1 MSLFINTNTAAS
13 NAANSLANSNIQL
26 QNSLNKLSSGSAI
39 VKASDNA
46 GGLAASMG
54 LTVAANSSAAT
65 VSQDNNEIS
74 FLQAQDGVLKTAGDI
89 ATRIAQLTSL
99 TSDPTMTTTDK
110 AGYNTE
116 SSTLVTELGA
126 LATMSFNGT
135 ALFGT
140 AMGGATVTLT
150 SSDSVDTI
158 ASSRASN
165 GAAQSALQFDSQANA
180 STETNLQA
188 AAGQISNV
196 DVASESTNLA
206 KYNVMVQYGAAMLAQ
221 ANQTTQVALKLIQ

>member
-13 NAANSLANSNIQL
+13 NAANSLAYSNLQL

-54 LTVAANSSAAT
+54 LTAAANDSAAK
-65 VSQDNNEIS
+65 VSSDNNQIS

-89 ATRIAQLTSL
+89 ATRIAQLAKLAT
-99 TSDPTMTTTDK
+99 DPTMTSSDT
-110 AGYNTE
+110 AGYSTE
-116 SSTLVTELGA
+116 SSTLTTELST
-126 LATMSFNGT
+126 LAGMQFNGK
-135 ALFGT
+135 AMFGT
-140 AMGGATVTLT
+140 STIDAVTLT
-150 SSDSVDTI
+150 TGDSVSVI
-158 ASSRASN
+158 AASRATN
-165 GAAQSALQFDSQANA
+165 GAQQSSLQFDAQANS
-180 STETNLQA
+180 STQTNLQA

-196 DVASESTNLA
+196 DVASEATNLA

>member
-13 NAANSLANSNIQL
+13 NAANSLAYSNLQL

-54 LTVAANSSAAT
+54 LTAAANDSAAK
-65 VSQDNNEIS
+65 VSSDNNQIS

-89 ATRIAQLTSL
+89 ATRIAQLAKLAT
-99 TSDPTMTTTDK
+99 DPTMTSSDT
-110 AGYNTE
+110 AGYSTE
-116 SSTLVTELGA
+116 SSTLTTELST
-126 LATMSFNGT
+126 LAGMQFNGK
-135 ALFGT
+135 AMFGT
-140 AMGGATVTLT
+140 STIDAVTLT
-150 SSDSVDTI
+150 TGDSVSVI
-158 ASSRASN
+158 AASRATN
-165 GAAQSALQFDSQANA
+165 GAQQSSLQFDAQANS
-180 STETNLQA
+180 STQTNLQA

-196 DVASESTNLA
+196 DVASEATNLA

-221 ANQTTQVALKLIQ
+221 ANQSTQVALKLIQ

>member
-13 NAANSLANSNIQL
+13 NAANSLANSNVQL

-54 LTVAANSSAAT
+54 LTSAANDSAAA
-65 VSQDNNEIS
+65 VSSDNNQIS
-74 FLQAQDGVLKTAGDI
+74 YLQAQDGVLKTAGDI
-89 ATRIAQLTSL
+89 ATRISQLTAL
-99 TSDPTMTTTDK
+99 KKDPTMSTSDK
-110 AGYNTE
+110 SGYTTE
-116 SSTLVTELGA
+116 STTLAKELTA
-126 LATMSFNGT
+126 LASMSFNGI
-135 ALFGT
+135 ALFGST
-140 AMGGATVTLT
+140 AVSKADLKSTSDVSAIASLRAANGAT
-150 SSDSVDTI
+150 
-158 ASSRASN
+158 
-165 GAAQSALQFDSQANA
+165 QSKLQFDSQANA
-180 STETNLQA
+180 STQTNLQA

-221 ANQTTQVALKLIQ
+221 ANQTTQVALKLIA

>member
-1 MSLFINTNTAAS
+1 MSLFINTNTAAA
-13 NAANSLANSNIQL
+13 NAANSLANSNILL

-54 LTVAANSSAAT
+54 LTKAANDTAAEVSS
-65 VSQDNNEIS
+65 DNNQIS
-74 FLQAQDGVLKTAGDI
+74 YLQAQDAVLKTAGDI
-89 ATRIAQLTSL
+89 ATRISQLTSL
-99 TSDPTMTTTDK
+99 QKDPTMSTADK
-110 AGYNTE
+110 SGYTTE
-116 SSTLVTELGA
+116 STTLAKELTT
-126 LATMSFNGT
+126 LASMSFNGIK
-135 ALFGT
+135 LFGST
-140 AMGGATVTLT
+140 AVSEAVLT
-150 SSDSVDTI
+150 SNSDVAAI
-158 ASSRASN
+158 AKLRAAN
-165 GAAQSALQFDSQANA
+165 GAAQSSLQFDSQAKA

-206 KYNVMVQYGAAMLAQ
+206 KFNVMVQYGAAMLAQ

>member
-1 MSLFINTNTAAS
+1 MFINTNTAAS
-13 NAANSLANSNIQL
+13 NAANSLANSNLNL

-54 LTVAANSSAAT
+54 LTAAANDSAAA
-65 VSQDNNEIS
+65 VASDNNQIS

-89 ATRIAQLTSL
+89 ATRIAQLATLS
-99 TSDPTMTTTDK
+99 SDPTMTTGDVQ
-110 AGYNTE
+110 GYTTE
-116 SSTLVTELGA
+116 SNTLQAELGT
-126 LATMSFNGT
+126 LAGMKYNSQ

-140 AMGGATVTLT
+140 GTLDKVSLS
-150 SSDSVDTI
+150 SSDGITTI
-158 ASSRASN
+158 ATARATN
-165 GAAQSALQFDSQANA
+165 GAQQSSTQFDAQANA
-180 STETNLQA
+180 ATQTNLQA

-206 KYNVMVQYGAAMLAQ
+206 KFNVMVQYGASMLAQ

>member
-1 MSLFINTNTAAS
+1 MSLFINTNTAAA
-13 NAANSLANSNIQL
+13 NAANSLANSNILL

-54 LTVAANSSAAT
+54 LTVAANNTAAV

-89 ATRIAQLTSL
+89 ATRIAQLNSL
-99 TSDPTMTTTDK
+99 AGDPTMTATDV

-116 SSTLVTELGA
+116 SNTLVGELGT
-126 LATMSFNGT
+126 LAGMQFNGT
-135 ALFGT
+135 NLFGT
-140 AMGGATVTLT
+140 AMNGTTVTLT
-150 SSDSVDTI
+150 NGDSVSTI
-158 ASSRASN
+158 AASRALN

-180 STETNLQA
+180 ATETNLQA
-188 AAGQISNV
+188 ASGQISNV

-206 KYNVMVQYGAAMLAQ
+206 KFNVMVQYGAAMLAQ

>member
-54 LTVAANSSAAT
+54 LTAAANDSAAT
-65 VSQDNNEIS
+65 VSSDNNQIS

-89 ATRIAQLTSL
+89 ATRIAQLASL
-99 TSDPTMTTTDK
+99 QADPTMTSTDT
-110 AGYNTE
+110 AGYSTE
-116 SSTLVTELGA
+116 SSTLATELGT
-126 LATMSFNGT
+126 LAGMQFNGQ
-135 ALFGT
+135 ALFGS
-140 AMGGATVTLT
+140 GSLDGVTLT
-150 SSDSVDTI
+150 STDTVDAI
-158 ASSRASN
+158 ASSRATN
-165 GAAQSALQFDSQANA
+165 GASQSSLQFDSQANA

>member
-54 LTVAANSSAAT
+54 LTAAANDSAAT
-65 VSQDNNEIS
+65 VSSDNNQIS

-89 ATRIAQLTSL
+89 ATRIAQLGSL
-99 TSDPTMTTTDK
+99 SSDPTMSSTDT
-110 AGYNTE
+110 AGYTTE
-116 SSTLVTELGA
+116 STTLANELDHLGA
-126 LATMSFNGT
+126 MTFNGQP
-135 ALFGT
+135 LFG
-140 AMGGATVTLT
+140 AGSLDAVTL
-150 SSDSVDTI
+150 SSADNMTTI
-158 ASSRASN
+158 AASRATN
-165 GAAQSALQFDSQANA
+165 GAQQSSIQFDSQANA
-180 STETNLQA
+180 ATETNLQA

-196 DVASESTNLA
+196 DVAAESTNLA
-206 KYNVMVQYGAAMLAQ
+206 KLNVMVQYGASMLAQ